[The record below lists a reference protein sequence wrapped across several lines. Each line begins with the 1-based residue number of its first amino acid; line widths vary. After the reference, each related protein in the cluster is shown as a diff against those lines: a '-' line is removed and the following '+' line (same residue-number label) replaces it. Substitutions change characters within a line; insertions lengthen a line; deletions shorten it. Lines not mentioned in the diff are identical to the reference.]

1 MSNNH
6 VDKGRTMA
14 DDMLIGKLIQQVAD
28 MERDIQTMSTQVQ
41 NLTDQM
47 NKGKGL
53 AVGILLAAGAVG
65 SGITTAI
72 HKLLP

>member
-1 MSNNH
+1 
-6 VDKGRTMA
+6 MA